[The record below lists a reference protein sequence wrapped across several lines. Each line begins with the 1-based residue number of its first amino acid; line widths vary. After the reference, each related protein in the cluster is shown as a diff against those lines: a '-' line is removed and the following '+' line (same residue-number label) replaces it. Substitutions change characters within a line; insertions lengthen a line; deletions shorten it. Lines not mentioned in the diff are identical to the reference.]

1 MSNTTVDAFRMR
13 PDDRGHIVLEFGHR
27 AGGNAPAVP
36 VDPAAAFVVRDRVVM
51 RRDAAQR
58 MVDGLARSLGWP
70 LAPLASSS
78 LTAVPVTTKAAAVD
92 PQMRS
97 TSLKAPPDPAGETAA
112 FLMNAVKE
120 LAPGHYQ
127 ERSFRIA
134 PQSLQANRFL
144 LSINSR
150 QLPPDALE
158 RSWKICRQIGLP
170 ATLRQQVEAAF
181 AWGDHVH
188 FGFEGEHGKVM
199 CKLYLERT
207 VTGLEAARA
216 ADSGEPALQYMAFKW
231 NVASGEHVVSRYH
244 WHVGL
249 SAKGIERRIA
259 QMCGGQPGAMLDM
272 ARSVLNDAAARLPPQ
287 RLLYIEVTEE
297 GQPRSSFD
305 LNLYDARMLVRDQQS
320 VLFAMRDYFGVRPGQ
335 FQALYDQIKSRPFGH
350 LAGGVHRNGQEFFN
364 VYFGG
369 TRPG

>member
-78 LTAVPVTTKAAAVD
+78 LTAVPVATQAAAVD

-97 TSLKAPPDPAGETAA
+97 TSFKAPPDPAGETAA

-216 ADSGEPALQYMAFKW
+216 ADSGEPALQYLAFKW

>member
-1 MSNTTVDAFRMR
+1 MR
-13 PDDRGHIVLEFGHR
+13 PDEQGHIVLEFGHR
-27 AGGNAPAVP
+27 AGGTEPGVP
-36 VDPAAAFVVRDRVVM
+36 LDPAAAFVLHERVLM
-51 RRDAAQR
+51 PREAAQR
-58 MVDGLARSLGWP
+58 MVDGLARVLGRP
-70 LAPLASSS
+70 LALLAS
-78 LTAVPVTTKAAAVD
+78 PAAAVSGPSGD
-92 PQMRS
+92 ADALLRQRGTTPRN
-97 TSLKAPPDPAGETAA
+97 APPDPAGETAA
-112 FLMNAVKE
+112 FLMNAVRE

-144 LSINSR
+144 LSINAR
-150 QLPPDALE
+150 QLPADVLE
-158 RSWKICRQIGLP
+158 RSWKICRQLGLP
-170 ATLRQQVEAAF
+170 ATLRQQLEAAF

-188 FGFEGEHGKVM
+188 FGFEGEHGRAM

-207 VTGLEAARA
+207 LTGLEAARA
-216 ADSGEPALQYMAFKW
+216 ADSGEPALQYLAFKW
-231 NVASGEHVVSRYH
+231 NVATGEHVVSRYH

-249 SAKGIERRIA
+249 SASGIEQRIA
-259 QMCGGQPGAMLDM
+259 QLCGAQPGAMLEM
-272 ARSVLNDAAARLPPQ
+272 ARAVLNDAAARLPPQ